1 MEIVNCACI
10 LLDMNLEYRSNV
22 RYAVLV
28 KVAAVQRKK
37 KHCSSMLITATH
49 IGTTTIHRPT
59 ACRVAY
65 GAHHAPRYTALCWK
79 RCCTAQ
85 YKGRSTSGVSHIV
98 CALLLL
104 QVLTVSS
111 LHYSQPLYSAAV
123 QHNVRTRTAAECN
136 VAAS

>member
-49 IGTTTIHRPT
+49 IGTTT
-59 ACRVAY
+59 
-65 GAHHAPRYTALCWK
+65 YTD
-79 RCCTAQ
+79 
-85 YKGRSTSGVSHIV
+85 
-98 CALLLL
+98 LLLVGL
-104 QVLTVSS
+104 HMVRTMHTVTR
-111 LHYSQPLYSAAV
+111 HYVGSAAV
-123 QHNVRTRTAAECN
+123 LHNTKEEVHQASAILCVRCCCCR
-136 VAAS
+136 S